1 MRLKLRLCE
10 FVLHN
15 LSWTEKISARSIAA
29 NDRLHF
35 ILGMHCKRNAQH
47 WFFEIWMP
55 HVRQLYHRLKLYDG
69 NIIHVIPESIQF
81 STALMFSVLVSG
93 RGKSGTCMWAIA
105 RLDWLSLELMV
116 HAQHILESNGSQVIQ
131 NIWSNLE
138 LLLKC
143 KRWDIQLDSMWS
155 LHKVEFNGENIELTV
170 PNVNRSDVMLLAWPR
185 QDVEPTAIASV
196 YYSILVTDTTASE
209 TSRQIYIH
217 SRLIWRDCILAG
229 VLPNLAVQLL
239 ARAFNA
245 PEDITITDNVP
256 VIPADFEHPS
266 DVATLNIDYANTFTA
281 VDKCKP

>member
-1 MRLKLRLCE
+1 
-10 FVLHN
+10 
-15 LSWTEKISARSIAA
+15 
-29 NDRLHF
+29 
-35 ILGMHCKRNAQH
+35 
-47 WFFEIWMP
+47 MP
-55 HVRQLYHRLKLYDG
+55 HVKQLHHRLKLYDG
-69 NIIHVIPESIQF
+69 NIIHVIPESTQF
-81 STALMFSVLVSG
+81 STAVMVSVLVSG
-93 RGKSGTCMWAIA
+93 IGRSGTCMWASE

-143 KRWDIQLDSMWS
+143 KRWDIQLDIMWS
-155 LHKVEFNGENIELTV
+155 PHKVDFSGKNIELTV
-170 PNVNRSDVMLLAWPR
+170 PDLNRSDVMLLAWPR
-185 QDVEPTAIASV
+185 QDVEPTVIASV
-196 YYSILVTDTTASE
+196 YYSIPVSDTTGSE
-209 TSRQIYIH
+209 NLRQIYLH

-266 DVATLNIDYANTFTA
+266 DVATSNTDYANTFTA
-281 VDKCKP
+281 ADKCKP